1 MKGWDG
7 RTRALL
13 RTLEI
18 QEKLSTLP
26 VTICPQLRSEVW
38 RGPQLYLWAQR
49 GLLHNVMISDYQL
62 RIQGSPKGMPR
73 EYKGQPQRAFHCPY
87 PCRIKSYLTVVKSWG
102 SGEATWRRV
111 LVINI
116 YRRGLR
122 GRDAEARLQD
132 PWKEQAGFCKAQKRL
147 MSRREQE

>member
-102 SGEATWRRV
+102 SGEATQVSTKSLRWRS
-111 LVINI
+111 
-116 YRRGLR
+116 GLWSVAWR
-122 GRDAEARLQD
+122 KTSFLWLA
-132 PWKEQAGFCKAQKRL
+132 
-147 MSRREQE
+147 